1 MNAAQFAP
9 GSSRALFTFEA
20 QGAAREPL
28 DRKMVALKLCLLLAS
43 LPWAQGFAPR
53 ASVATRQHIITHTAK
68 SAVEPVGPQI
78 FDSLAQFARH
88 SGKCVVVKYGGHA
101 MSDERAAE
109 CFAEDIVLMQK
120 LALRPVVVHGG
131 GPQIGNM
138 LKQLN
143 TTSTFI
149 DGLRVTDAATV
160 KVSEMVLCGSI
171 NKQISAAIS
180 RLGGHAIGLSGK
192 DDSLIVAEKLVKERI
207 GEDGHTEIVD
217 LGFVGEPTEVNAK
230 LLHDLLDGGVIPVI
244 APIATGAGGA
254 TFSVN
259 ADTAA
264 GAVAEALQASRL
276 LLLTD
281 VTGVLDE
288 NMELISSITPT
299 SAIELIKSGV
309 IKGGMIPK
317 VQTALQA
324 VEGGVE
330 GAAIV
335 DGRVDHSVLKE
346 LFSVSG
352 AGTLVTCD
360 EGEAC

>member
-1 MNAAQFAP
+1 
-9 GSSRALFTFEA
+9 
-20 QGAAREPL
+20 
-28 DRKMVALKLCLLLAS
+28 MVALKLCLLLAS

-78 FDSLAQFARH
+78 FDSLSQFARH

-120 LALRPVVVHGG
+120 LGLRPVVVHGG

-160 KVSEMVLCGSI
+160 KVSEM
-171 NKQISAAIS
+171 
-180 RLGGHAIGLSGK
+180 
-192 DDSLIVAEKLVKERI
+192 LVKERI

-217 LGFVGEPTEVNAK
+217 LGFVGEPTSVNSK
-230 LLHDLLDGGVIPVI
+230 LLQSLLDNGIIPVI

-254 TFSVN
+254 TYSVN

-264 GAVAEALQASRL
+264 GAVAEALSASRL

-288 NMELISSITPT
+288 NMKLISSITPT
-299 SAIELIKSGV
+299 SANELIKSGV

-360 EGEAC
+360 EAEFC

>member
-1 MNAAQFAP
+1 
-9 GSSRALFTFEA
+9 
-20 QGAAREPL
+20 
-28 DRKMVALKLCLLLAS
+28 MVALKLCLLLAS

-120 LALRPVVVHGG
+120 LGLRPVVVHGG

-160 KVSEMVLCGSI
+160 KISEMVLCGSI

-180 RLGGHAIGLSGK
+180 RLGGRAVGLSGK
-192 DDSLIVAEKLVKERI
+192 DDNLLVAEKLVKERI

-217 LGFVGEPTEVNAK
+217 LG
-230 LLHDLLDGGVIPVI
+230 
-244 APIATGAGGA
+244 
-254 TFSVN
+254 
-259 ADTAA
+259 
-264 GAVAEALQASRL
+264 ASRL

-288 NMELISSITPT
+288 NMKLISSITPT
-299 SAIELIKSGV
+299 SASELIKSGV

-335 DGRVDHSVLKE
+335 DGRVDHSVLAR
-346 LFSVSG
+346 LLRLRRHARATRPSSARRSSG
-352 AGTLVTCD
+352 R
-360 EGEAC
+360 

>member
-1 MNAAQFAP
+1 
-9 GSSRALFTFEA
+9 
-20 QGAAREPL
+20 
-28 DRKMVALKLCLLLAS
+28 
-43 LPWAQGFAPR
+43 
-53 ASVATRQHIITHTAK
+53 
-68 SAVEPVGPQI
+68 
-78 FDSLAQFARH
+78 
-88 SGKCVVVKYGGHA
+88 

-180 RLGGHAIGLSGK
+180 RLGGRAVGLSGK
-192 DDSLIVAEKLVKERI
+192 DDNLLVAEKLVKERM

-217 LGFVGEPTEVNAK
+217 LGFVGEPTAVNAK
-230 LLHDLLDGGVIPVI
+230 LLESLSDDGIIPVI

-264 GAVAEALQASRL
+264 GAVAEALAASRL

-288 NMELISSITPT
+288 NMKLISSITPT
-299 SAIELIKSGV
+299 SANELIKSGI

-335 DGRVDHSVLKE
+335 DGRVDHAVLKE

-360 EGEAC
+360 EAEFC

>member
-1 MNAAQFAP
+1 M
-9 GSSRALFTFEA
+9 
-20 QGAAREPL
+20 
-28 DRKMVALKLCLLLAS
+28 
-43 LPWAQGFAPR
+43 
-53 ASVATRQHIITHTAK
+53 
-68 SAVEPVGPQI
+68 
-78 FDSLAQFARH
+78 
-88 SGKCVVVKYGGHA
+88 
-101 MSDERAAE
+101 
-109 CFAEDIVLMQK
+109 
-120 LALRPVVVHGG
+120 
-131 GPQIGNM
+131 
-138 LKQLN
+138 
-143 TTSTFI
+143 
-149 DGLRVTDAATV
+149 TDAATV

-180 RLGGHAIGLSGK
+180 RLGGRAIGLSGK
-192 DDSLIVAEKLVKERI
+192 DDNLIVAEKLVKERI

-217 LGFVGEPTEVNAK
+217 LGFVGEPTSVNAP
-230 LLHDLLDGGVIPVI
+230 LLTQLLDSGVIPVI

-264 GAVAEALQASRL
+264 GAVAEALSASRL

-288 NMELISSITPT
+288 NMKLISSITPT
-299 SAIELIKSGV
+299 SATELIKSGI

-330 GAAIV
+330 AAAIA
-335 DGRVDHSVLKE
+335 DGRVDHAVLKE

-360 EGEAC
+360 EAEFC